1 MKKNAFCCKIY
12 LTAVI
17 SWFILMKERNREVTT
32 MTDLIALKNK
42 LTKALED
49 NQNKREAEAVR
60 GYDVNPYRDL
70 LDRKLEASL
79 KQIEKLEDSLVSA
92 ERLSKQLE
100 VSNETSIRT
109 FFSSANPDMWHHAK
123 ELIQAQ
129 GIDQAAKTLDAELRN
144 TLTPEGY
151 YFTAKSIHR
160 AIEHI
165 KFMDDFANG
174 IY

>member
-1 MKKNAFCCKIY
+1 
-12 LTAVI
+12 
-17 SWFILMKERNREVTT
+17 MKELN
-32 MTDLIALKNK
+32 ALKNK
-42 LTKALED
+42 LTKELEE
-49 NQNKREAEAVR
+49 NQSKREIESAR
-60 GYDVNPYRDL
+60 GWDINPYRDL
-70 LDRKLEASL
+70 LDRKLENSL
-79 KQIEKLEDSLVSA
+79 KQIKELEASIASA

-109 FFSSANPDMWHHAK
+109 FFSAANPKMWLRAK
-123 ELIQAQ
+123 NLIQDQ
-129 GIDQAAKTLDAELRN
+129 GIDQAAKTLDDELRN

-151 YFTAKSIHR
+151 YFTAKSIYR

>member
-1 MKKNAFCCKIY
+1 
-12 LTAVI
+12 
-17 SWFILMKERNREVTT
+17 MKELN
-32 MTDLIALKNK
+32 ALKNK
-42 LTKALED
+42 LTKELKE
-49 NQNKREAEAVR
+49 NQSKREAESVR

-70 LDRKLEASL
+70 LDRELEKSL
-79 KQIEKLEDSLVSA
+79 KQIEKLEASIASA

-109 FFSSANPDMWHHAK
+109 FFSAANPDMWHHAK
-123 ELIQAQ
+123 ELIQSQ
-129 GIDQAAKTLDAELRN
+129 GIDQAAKTLDDELRN
-144 TLTPEGY
+144 NLTPEGY
-151 YFTAKSIHR
+151 YFTAKSIYR

>member
-1 MKKNAFCCKIY
+1 
-12 LTAVI
+12 
-17 SWFILMKERNREVTT
+17 
-32 MTDLIALKNK
+32 MTDLTALKNK
-42 LTKALED
+42 LTKELKE
-49 NQNKREAEAVR
+49 NQSKREAESVR

-70 LDRKLEASL
+70 LDRELEKSL
-79 KQIEKLEDSLVSA
+79 KQIEKLEASIASA

-100 VSNETSIRT
+100 VSNETSIRN
-109 FFSSANPDMWHHAK
+109 FFSSANPKMWHHAK